1 MSTCRRLCSL
11 FLALC
16 SSAIGPSLVTG
27 QEPSSEP
34 LPVVRIALLEDGL
47 TGESTGALD
56 GLRREIREVTAGLV
70 RVEFPATQHRVSDGT
85 LSGVARELAALR
97 ASEEFELL
105 IAVGPLGSELLCRS
119 TLLRVPSIAMQVLD
133 GELQRAPFGGPGSG
147 VRNLNYLVAPL
158 NLASDVESY
167 RELLE
172 LETVQLVVHPR
183 LAAALPE
190 FVQGVRLELEAQGL
204 RVGVDEKSATASSVL
219 DHIDEHC
226 DAVLLSPLAHFGA
239 EEAERL
245 TTELMERGV
254 PSFSLIGSADV
265 RRGLLGSRAPENGF
279 EQLAKRTA
287 INLARIL
294 GGEAAEDLS
303 TTIGG
308 EDQLVINGATA
319 LRLGLRPR
327 FDVLAEAEV
336 VGVAPPEG
344 EQFLSLA
351 SVMREAQ
358 SVDRNLLAAEMELL
372 SRSEDLAEARASL
385 LPQLDLLASWTVI
398 DEEQASL
405 GRAERTVTGR
415 LSGTQVIYSEG
426 LGAQV
431 DIERALQESR
441 EADLLVQSLNVV
453 QAAATA
459 YLNVL
464 RAKSLDRIRRQDLR
478 LSRSNLE
485 LARARNE
492 IGLSGPAE
500 VYRWESRIATSR
512 RSVLDAQADL
522 RVAEIEVNRVLH
534 RPLGASFRAEE
545 VGADDR
551 GHFID
556 ARLERYIENPW
567 DFEVLLDYLIQ
578 EGLALSP
585 ELASLDSAL
594 RAQERAL
601 TSTRRAYWQPI
612 VSLDGSIADVLS
624 AEGTGS
630 QIPPGFSGIIPDPQ
644 ITTWSASLIGSF
656 PLLTGGAKSS
666 RERRARHE
674 LIRLRY
680 LRAASAQFI
689 EQGIRS
695 QLHSAVA
702 SFAGIRLSRAA
713 AEAAKRSLELVIDS
727 YSNGVVAII
736 DVLEAQN
743 AALIADESAA
753 SAVYD
758 FALDMV
764 ELQRAVG
771 QYSSFSSE
779 AERDQ
784 WFAEFER
791 FAGSYLPTL
800 SR

>member
-1 MSTCRRLCSL
+1 MD
-11 FLALC
+11 
-16 SSAIGPSLVTG
+16 
-27 QEPSSEP
+27 QH
-34 LPVVRIALLEDGL
+34 RIA
-47 TGESTGALD
+47 
-56 GLRREIREVTAGLV
+56 
-70 RVEFPATQHRVSDGT
+70 DGT
-85 LSGVARELAALR
+85 LAGVARELEAFQ
-97 ASEEFELL
+97 ASEEFEFL
-105 IAVGPLGSELLCRS
+105 IASGPFGSELLCRS
-119 TLLRVPSIAMQVLD
+119 ALLRVPSIGMQVLD
-133 GELQRAPFGGPGSG
+133 AELQGAPFGGPGSG
-147 VRNLNYLVAPL
+147 VRNLNYLAAPL

-167 RELLE
+167 RELIE
-172 LETVQLVVHPR
+172 LETVRLVVHPQ

-190 FVQGVRLELEAQGL
+190 LVRGVHLELEAQGL
-204 RVGVDEKSATASSVL
+204 QVGLDQTSSDASSVL
-219 DHIDEHC
+219 EGLDEDC
-226 DAVLLSPLAHFGA
+226 DAVLLFSLAHFRP
-239 EEAERL
+239 EESERL
-245 TTELMERGV
+245 TALLMERGV
-254 PSFSLIGSADV
+254 PSFALIGPSDV
-265 RRGLLGSRAPENGF
+265 RFGLLGSRAPENGF
-279 EQLAKRTA
+279 GQLAKRTA
-287 INLARIL
+287 INVARIL
-294 GGEAAEDLS
+294 SGEVAQDLS
-303 TTIGG
+303 TTNGG
-308 EDQLVINGATA
+308 EERLVINGATA

-336 VGVAPPEG
+336 VGVEPPKN
-344 EQFLSLA
+344 EQVLSLA

-398 DEEQASL
+398 DEDEASL
-405 GRAERTVTGR
+405 GRAERTLIGR
-415 LSGTQVIYSEG
+415 LSGSQVIYSEG

-441 EADLLVQSLNVV
+441 EADLVVQSLDVV
-453 QAAATA
+453 QAAARA

-500 VYRWESRIATSR
+500 VYWWESRIATSR

-522 RVAEIEVNRVLH
+522 RIAEIEVNRVLH
-534 RPLGASFRAEE
+534 KPLGASFQTEE
-545 VGADDR
+545 VGSNDR
-551 GHFID
+551 GRFID

-567 DFEVLLDYLIQ
+567 DFKVLRDYLIQ
-578 EGLALSP
+578 DGLTLSP
-585 ELASLDSAL
+585 ELASLDNAV

-601 TSTRRAYWQPI
+601 ASTRRAHWQPI
-612 VSLDGSIADVLS
+612 VSLDGSIVDVLS

-630 QIPPGFSGIIPDPQ
+630 QIPPGFAGIIPDPEM
-644 ITTWSASLIGSF
+644 TTWSASLIGSF
-656 PLLTGGAKSS
+656 PLLTGGAKRS

-674 LIRLRY
+674 LIRLRF

-689 EQGIRS
+689 EQRIRTEL
-695 QLHSAVA
+695 QSAVA

-713 AEAAKRSLELVIDS
+713 AEAAQRNLELVIDS

-743 AALIADESAA
+743 AALVADESAA
-753 SAVYD
+753 SAVYG
-758 FALDMV
+758 FALNMV
-764 ELQRAVG
+764 GLQRAVG
-771 QYSSFSSE
+771 QYSSFASE
-779 AERDQ
+779 AERDL

-791 FAGSYLPTL
+791 FAGSYYPAL